1 MGNDNVIGEGAAVE
15 WKLFA
20 AFSQWLASVW
30 VVVEGWRQ
38 LAIKDSTIDGLLD
51 EWPHY
56 CELLRRYR
64 NGVFHY
70 QPELLDER
78 FTAYATEGSDF
89 VMWVFALYLEF
100 QRFLWEWPD
109 RFKGQKADIDEIRK
123 TLEEIIGWMPEDII
137 PAKNRSL
144 QDMCREAKE
153 MVKASGDA
161 EGEASK
167 DLLSCVEGIQD
178 GLRDFSLTPMLD
190 YVRNMKHKK
199 VNE

>member
-1 MGNDNVIGEGAAVE
+1 MNEFLTDMKATENNNLEKLLSWARYLYWADIHRKSYIDYGNYNVIGEGAAAE

-20 AFSQWLASVW
+20 ALSQWLASVW
-30 VVVEGWRQ
+30 VVVEGWRH
-38 LAIKDSTIDGLLD
+38 LAIKDSIIDGLLD

-89 VMWVFALYLEF
+89 IMWVFALYLEF

-109 RFKGQKADIDEIRK
+109 HFK
-123 TLEEIIGWMPEDII
+123 
-137 PAKNRSL
+137 
-144 QDMCREAKE
+144 
-153 MVKASGDA
+153 
-161 EGEASK
+161 
-167 DLLSCVEGIQD
+167 
-178 GLRDFSLTPMLD
+178 
-190 YVRNMKHKK
+190 
-199 VNE
+199 